1 MIQTINPYATART
14 AEIMSRYRPIAPKPE
29 APTGNSTAENENS
42 AVPNGIRKSPYLR
55 NVWAHLQARPTRTR
69 KRGRSAPFAPP
80 SVRRTRTCLQGLSPP
95 YQVTNSPAKNL
106 AMHGFT
112 HTAANNGL
120 PQISLHVPNLVPL
133 KCGLDTAVTTLAE
146 SVALPL
152 LCCGTPAQHN
162 PIINKG
168 KESCSS
174 KGIDLNMTADHE
186 GPEELDL
193 LPQLQEPVKPIIISP
208 RPVRPVGSS
217 IIVKSIAD
225 DPGRQTVAKG
235 AEEVEEVVEAE
246 AAPAIVSDSNNKV
259 RMSNSAYKE
268 MVGQP
273 ECCWLDCATGKSG
286 GGGGRGGAC
295 KRIGGEVSLQFMDS
309 KLQLSMPAFTCLVK
323 IEWESEGK
331 KMCVNASCSAVKLAC
346 QAKDYQFLWRF
357 HTSDEEASK
366 SAASDN

>member
-1 MIQTINPYATART
+1 MMQTINPYATART

-29 APTGNSTAENENS
+29 APTTNSMAENENS
-42 AVPNGIRKSPYLR
+42 GVPNGIRKSPYLR

-69 KRGRSAPFAPP
+69 KRGRTAAFSPP
-80 SVRRTRTCLQGLSPP
+80 SVKRARTCLQGLSPP

-112 HTAANNGL
+112 HTANGL
-120 PQISLHVPNLVPL
+120 PQISLVPNLVPL

-146 SVALPL
+146 S
-152 LCCGTPAQHN
+152 H
-162 PIINKG
+162 PIIDKG
-168 KESCSS
+168 KESCC
-174 KGIDLNMTADHE
+174 KGIDLNMTAADQ

-193 LPQLQEPVKPIIISP
+193 LPQLQEPVKPRIISP

-217 IIVKSIAD
+217 ITVKSITD

-235 AEEVEEVVEAE
+235 PEEVEEAVEAE
-246 AAPAIVSDSNNKV
+246 AVPAIVSDSNNKV

-268 MVGQP
+268 LVGQP
-273 ECCWLDCATGKSG
+273 ECGWLDCANGKNYSSG
-286 GGGGRGGAC
+286 GGGAC
-295 KRIGGEVSLQFMDS
+295 KRIGGEVSLQFVDS
-309 KLQLSMPAFTCLVK
+309 KLQQSMHGFSCRVK

-331 KMCVNASCSAVKLAC
+331 KNSVNASCNAVKLAC

-357 HTSDEEASK
+357 QTSEAWK
-366 SAASDN
+366 SASDN